1 MASMLVWGTA
11 ALAAPPP
18 AKEKAKAARSAAPSE
33 VRKKGSTEGSSRQ
46 PRAASKTKAQG
57 RENVDGRASAVGKA
71 NAAPRP
77 SLRVTAAVSRA
88 APAAA
93 SLSVPGRTPAGA
105 PGAVPM
111 RGADRAE
118 QRLIEVYTLWGRGQ
132 SAQALVKAR
141 ELVRDHPNFQ
151 AAQLMYADL
160 LSVRLTSA
168 DRRRAQQELEGADAR
183 SALGD
188 LRTEQQRRLQ
198 ALQHRPPA
206 GAVPSQLLA
215 VPRAS
220 RYALAVDVSRSRL
233 YVLRNTA
240 QGLVLEQD
248 FYVSVGKEGAGKQI
262 EGDARTPL
270 GVYHI
275 TSNLSPKGLR
285 DFYGAGALPINYPN
299 PFDQRVGR
307 TGSGI
312 WLHGVPPEQYARA
325 PLATDGCVVLADNDL
340 RQLIR
345 MSDVGATV
353 VVIAQRLDWVPAAQ
367 AATQAETLKRQVLAW
382 RDARQQNDLMRW
394 QAFYMPDAVRA
405 GRLARQ
411 LPGLREEMAQ
421 ASKLPPVE
429 LKDVS
434 VLRWKDQ
441 QDLMVVSFG
450 EVAQGARTGATRRQ
464 YWLQSGQ
471 AWKIFHEEWL

>member
-1 MASMLVWGTA
+1 MS
-11 ALAAPPP
+11 
-18 AKEKAKAARSAAPSE
+18 
-33 VRKKGSTEGSSRQ
+33 
-46 PRAASKTKAQG
+46 
-57 RENVDGRASAVGKA
+57 
-71 NAAPRP
+71 APRP
-77 SLRVTAAVSRA
+77 ARGARVVARPSERMGRA
-88 APAAA
+88 APATAAAVAATAA
-93 SLSVPGRTPAGA
+93 SGSM
-105 PGAVPM
+105 PM

-118 QRLIEVYTLWGRGQ
+118 ARLIEVYTLWGRGQ
-132 SAQALVKAR
+132 PSQALAKAR

-160 LSVRLTSA
+160 LSVRLAPA
-168 DRRRAQQELEGADAR
+168 DRRLARQELEGAEAR
-183 SALGD
+183 SALGE

-198 ALQHRPPA
+198 ALRHRPPA

-233 YVLRNTA
+233 YVLRNTD
-240 QGLVLEQD
+240 QGLVQVQD
-248 FYVSVGKEGAGKQI
+248 FYVSIGKAGAGKQA

-275 TSNLSPKGLR
+275 TSHLSPKGLR

-299 PFDQRVGR
+299 PFDVRAGR

-345 MSDVGATV
+345 MTDVGATV
-353 VVIAQRLDWVPAAQ
+353 VVIAQQLDWVPATQAAAQ
-367 AATQAETLKRQVLAW
+367 AEPLRRQVLAW
-382 RDARQQNDLMRW
+382 RDARAQGDLARW
-394 QAFYMPDAVRA
+394 QAFYLPDAVRG
-405 GRLARQ
+405 GRLGRQ
-411 LPGLREEMAQ
+411 FPGLQEEMARVRTQ
-421 ASKLPPVE
+421 PPIE

-434 VLRWKDQ
+434 VLRWKDK

-464 YWLQSGQ
+464 YWLLSGQ
-471 AWKIFHEEWL
+471 HWKIFHEEWI